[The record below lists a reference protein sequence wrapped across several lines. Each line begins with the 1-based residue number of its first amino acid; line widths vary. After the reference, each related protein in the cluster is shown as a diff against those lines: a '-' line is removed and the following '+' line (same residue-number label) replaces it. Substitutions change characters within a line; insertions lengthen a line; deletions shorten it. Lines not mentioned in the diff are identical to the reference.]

1 MKPND
6 SKAHSNDGERLKIIR
21 RSHKKSQREIADE
34 FDVSVGTVANY
45 EKAKTEMPPSFS
57 RAVLKRYGK
66 NPIPPD
72 PEEDPRRLLSEST
85 SSTMSDESKQP
96 CTIAVRLMRQRKRY
110 SAIREKVYLPSRLI
124 FDDVMHALFT
134 TASLVFAIEQLRR
147 ILPLEVQDPSLMRDH
162 ILIAS
167 AVTTSFLFIPVLKSI
182 PWGMTPLNNG
192 EA

>member
-147 ILPLEVQDPSLMRDH
+147 ILPLEVQDH